1 MSEGGGLARLRVRQ
15 EDPRI
20 SWAVEGG
27 MRRGRRVR
35 RVG

>member
-20 SWAVEGG
+20 SWAVDRE
-27 MRRGRRVR
+27 REA
-35 RVG
+35 